1 MPQPPRLVP
10 WRVAIP
16 LTTAA
21 AVAGAGIGF
30 LVVSLVVNPSRGS
43 AEAAPSGAL
52 AAASAP
58 SASDTPVSARSGA
71 ADSGAADS
79 SAAVDSGAA
88 DAGATAADAAG
99 PVDLSD
105 AGLKPYESYLFVR
118 STAQADVW
126 VHGIKIGP
134 TNHKLKLACTKGL
147 RFTRLGKDPG
157 PAWISKAVSVK
168 IPCGSVTELELEP
181 ESNPKALA
189 APQNSDNP
197 Y

>member
-30 LVVSLVVNPSRGS
+30 LAVSLVVNPTRSTASPGS
-43 AEAAPSGAL
+43 AAP
-52 AAASAP
+52 AAASAAP
-58 SASDTPVSARSGA
+58 SESPAAARTSEPA
-71 ADSGAADS
+71 
-79 SAAVDSGAA
+79 AA
-88 DAGATAADAAG
+88 DAGAADDAGGAKDAGRAQADAGAG
-99 PVDLSD
+99 DDLSSD

-118 STAQADVW
+118 SSAQADVW

-134 TNHKLKLACTKGL
+134 TNTKLKLACTKGL

-181 ESNPKALA
+181 EANPKAAA
-189 APQNSDNP
+189 APQDSDNP

>member
-16 LTTAA
+16 LTTTA

-30 LVVSLVVNPSRGS
+30 LVVSLVVNPMRGGPGS
-43 AEAAPSGAL
+43 ESSGSP

-58 SASDTPVSARSGA
+58 PPAAPEASEPAP
-71 ADSGAADS
+71 
-79 SAAVDSGAA
+79 SAAPEI
-88 DAGATAADAAG
+88 ADAAG
-99 PVDLSD
+99 SASPDSGSPDASPPDDLTSD
-105 AGLKPYESYLFVR
+105 AGLKPYESYLYVR
-118 STAQADVW
+118 SSAKADVW

-134 TNHKLKLACTKGL
+134 TNEKLKLPCTKGL

-157 PAWISKAVSVK
+157 PAWISKAVSIK
-168 IPCGSVTELELEP
+168 IPCGSVTQLELEP
-181 ESNPKALA
+181 EADPKLRA
-189 APQNSDNP
+189 APQESDNP

>member
-1 MPQPPRLVP
+1 MPHPPRLVP

-30 LVVSLVVNPSRGS
+30 LVVSLVVNRGGGETES
-43 AEAAPSGAL
+43 AGAAL

-58 SASDTPVSARSGA
+58 PESPTASATEAPLEAPPSSGA
-71 ADSGAADS
+71 AEQRDAAPT
-79 SAAVDSGAA
+79 A
-88 DAGATAADAAG
+88 DAGNGSDAAA
-99 PVDLSD
+99 PDDRSD
-105 AGLKPYESYLFVR
+105 AGLKAYESYLFVK
-118 STAQADVW
+118 SSVQADVW

-134 TNHKLKLACTKGL
+134 TNQKLKLPCTTGL

-157 PAWISKAVSVK
+157 PAWISKAVSIK
-168 IPCGSVTELELEP
+168 IPCGSYTQLELEP
-181 ESNPKALA
+181 EDNPKPRA
-189 APQNSDNP
+189 AQDTDNP

>member
-30 LVVSLVVNPSRGS
+30 LAVSLVVNPTRSS
-43 AEAAPSGAL
+43 ASPDSAAP
-52 AAASAP
+52 AAASAAP
-58 SASDTPVSARSGA
+58 SESGSPAAARTSEPA
-71 ADSGAADS
+71 
-79 SAAVDSGAA
+79 AA
-88 DAGATAADAAG
+88 DADATKDAGGATDAGRAQTDAAAG
-99 PVDLSD
+99 DDLSSD

-118 STAQADVW
+118 SSAQADVW

-134 TNHKLKLACTKGL
+134 TNTKLKLACTKGL

-181 ESNPKALA
+181 EANPKPAT
-189 APQNSDNP
+189 APQDSDNP